1 MLAGI
6 AVALDD
12 PEPRPPAPT
21 APSVHLIGGR
31 STSLPAWP
39 VRIPTLSPCDIAASM
54 SLARAVGESERLHH
68 GWLPQRPAA
77 AAVPAI
83 PKQNAST
90 VARAAS
96 RNCMRVFVTL
106 VARSRPWRR
115 MVNRGRPG
123 AVRVPGTGLR
133 SGTASHTVL

>member
-39 VRIPTLSPCDIAASM
+39 VRIPTLSPCDIAASRT
-54 SLARAVGESERLHH
+54 LARAVGLRAVLHQ
-68 GWLPQRPAA
+68 GWLPQRPAPS
-77 AAVPAI
+77 AVP
-83 PKQNAST
+83 PP
-90 VARAAS
+90 
-96 RNCMRVFVTL
+96 L
-106 VARSRPWRR
+106 
-115 MVNRGRPG
+115 
-123 AVRVPGTGLR
+123 
-133 SGTASHTVL
+133 SGTASASTTAAAGQCQRLRAPLRGLPSTAGMVRRMFHLPAHGRRADVAVP